1 MKCGDHPPMR
11 TLSIIAALAG
21 LITLVASVTLSLP
34 FMPDPPSKE
43 IGRTTEKELKVV
55 LTSSFGSVVISKG
68 ESEKILIAEATSK
81 KDESPRMVVDYS
93 IRNRVGYMDVV
104 LGEGT
109 EEEENHKGSFKLSS
123 LGESGKWYM
132 RFSDAIPISF
142 DLTLGLGK
150 GDFDLSGLQVKDFNL
165 STGASD
171 VTLSFDERNTT
182 TIENM
187 NIESGVSKFVARN
200 LGNANFK
207 RFRFQGGVGS
217 YLLDFSGKIEKE
229 VDVEVEVGLGVLTMI
244 IPKEVGVRLMYEETW
259 VSRLD
264 CDADFHTTSDN
275 VYTSDNLG
283 TAATRMNIRVDSGLG
298 SVKIRRR

>member
-1 MKCGDHPPMR
+1 MR
-11 TLSIIAALAG
+11 TLSIIAAFAG
-21 LITLVASVTLSLP
+21 LVALVASVTLSLS

-55 LTSSFGSVVISKG
+55 LTSSFGSVVISRG
-68 ESEKILIAEATSK
+68 ESEKILIAEAASK

-109 EEEENHKGSFKLSS
+109 EEERNHKGSFKLSS

-217 YLLDFSGKIEKE
+217 YFLDFTGKIEKE

-244 IPKEVGVRLMYEETW
+244 IPKEVGVRLMYEETL

>member
-1 MKCGDHPPMR
+1 MR
-11 TLSIIAALAG
+11 TIRNTAALLALG
-21 LITLVASVTLSLP
+21 TLVVSTTPGQPS
-34 FMPDPPSKE
+34 PPTRE

-55 LTSSFGSVVISKG
+55 LTSSFGSLVISKG
-68 ESEKILIAEATSK
+68 VPEKILIAEAVSK
-81 KDESPRMVVDYS
+81 RGDPPRMMVDYS
-93 IRNRVGYMDVV
+93 IRNRVGYMDVT
-104 LGEGT
+104 LGEEA
-109 EEEENHKGSFKLSS
+109 EEKDDNRTSFTFSS
-123 LGESGKWYM
+123 LGEGGKWYM
-132 RFSDAIPISF
+132 HFSDAIPISF
-142 DLTLGLGK
+142 DVKLGLGK

-171 VTLSFDERNTT
+171 VTLSFDENNPT

-200 LGNANFK
+200 LGNANIK

-217 YLLDFSGKIEKE
+217 YLLDFSGNIEKE
-229 VDVEVEVGLGVLTMI
+229 VDVEVEIGLGALTII
-244 IPKEVGVRLMYEETW
+244 IPEEVGVRLMYEETW

-264 CDADFHTTSDN
+264 CDADFHSTSDN

-283 TAATRMNIRVDSGLG
+283 TAPTRMNIRIDSGLG